1 VAEAKAAIDKQ
12 KSEVFAKVGSDVYV
26 ALQLAQSLA
35 SLKGG
40 VVANVDPYDFD
51 GWVKRLGGATSGK
64 TEGEGANA
72 KQ

>member
-1 VAEAKAAIDKQ
+1 VL
-12 KSEVFAKVGSDVYV
+12 SKVGSDVYV

-51 GWVKRLGGATSGK
+51 GWVKRLAGAGDRARLD
-64 TEGEGANA
+64 TEDSDA
-72 KQ
+72 KK